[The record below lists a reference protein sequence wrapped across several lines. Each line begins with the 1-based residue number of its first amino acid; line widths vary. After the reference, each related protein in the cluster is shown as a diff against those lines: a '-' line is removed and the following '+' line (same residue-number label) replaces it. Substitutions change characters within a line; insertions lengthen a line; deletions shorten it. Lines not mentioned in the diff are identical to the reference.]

1 MTADTRNAV
10 PRPDVP
16 GLTGVLPAPGHGT
29 PAALGMDMT
38 HLDAIAT
45 RNRNPVTFDLVVLVM
60 MLNALLLL
68 ALIVTP

>member
-1 MTADTRNAV
+1 
-10 PRPDVP
+10 
-16 GLTGVLPAPGHGT
+16 
-29 PAALGMDMT
+29 MT

-45 RNRNPVTFDLVVLVM
+45 RNRNPVKFDLVVFVM